1 MTQVSRVRSAV
12 VDPNNPRSVSSR
24 ARAARWQRFSQAFPD
39 LSQMRVLDLGGT
51 PAYWRSAP
59 VRPAAVTTVNLTA
72 PDAPEPWLTTTAGDA
87 CEVQESGFDLVVSN
101 SLLEHL
107 GGPARRERFA
117 RVVHRAAPLHWIQTP
132 YRYFPVEPHWLFPGF
147 QFLPVPARVAVARRW
162 RFGHNH
168 APDPK
173 RALRLV
179 LEVELIGA
187 TEMGYLFPGSTVWHE
202 RVAGLTKSLVAIRS

>member
-1 MTQVSRVRSAV
+1 VSRLRTAV
-12 VDPNNPRSVSSR
+12 VDPNHPTSLSSR
-24 ARAARWQRFSQAFPD
+24 ARSARWAKFGAEFPELGD
-39 LSQMRVLDLGGT
+39 MRVLDLGGT

-72 PDAPEPWLTTTAGDA
+72 PEAPEEWLTTVAGDA
-87 CEVQESGFDLVVSN
+87 CSFDGTGYDLVVSN

-107 GGPARRERFA
+107 GGTERRRSFA
-117 RVVHRAAPLHWIQTP
+117 DVVHRAADRHWVQTP

-147 QFLPVPARVAVARRW
+147 QFLPVATRVAVTRRW
-162 RFGHNH
+162 RYGHRH
-168 APDPK
+168 QPDPQ

-187 TEMGYLFPGSTVWHE
+187 TEMGYLFPGSQVWHE